1 MRSAA
6 CLRDFAIT
14 SKAEAANYSR
24 FTIHDLLMT
33 FYITTPIYYANS
45 LPHLGHL
52 YTMIVADTIARHK
65 RQQGIETFFLTG
77 TDEHGINIERAAERA
92 DRTPKEQADFVVQ
105 YFKKMTAE
113 FRLDSEHGG
122 YDMFMRTSE
131 PFHYQGVSEL
141 WRRAAKAKTPK
152 GNSAIYK
159 GHYEGWFC
167 APCAAYKTED
177 EYAKPSQ
184 PGDAP
189 TCLVHE
195 TPLDRVSED
204 SYFFR
209 LSDYAEA
216 LLELYESRPDFVQP
230 ESRRNEVRSFV
241 SGGLQDLSVSRLR
254 SSVSW
259 GVPVPDDPEHTMYVW
274 FDALTNYITA
284 IGFGNEERER
294 AVGFEKFWPAL
305 HLVGKDILRFH
316 AVYWP
321 AFLMAGGIE
330 QPRAVV
336 AHGMWVDPV
345 GRKMSKTLLNTIELD
360 VLNRHFPIDAIRY
373 FCLREM
379 VFGQDGRFGY
389 ESLIDRT
396 NSDLASGL
404 GNLSSRT
411 LTMISRYNDGLV
423 PSGAISED
431 KLLLAKR
438 AGVDTEE
445 TTVSKFLEHAR
456 DQFQQHFEV
465 FAFSKA
471 LETAWSVVARVDKM
485 ISDAKPWELAKD
497 ENQKQTLNAV
507 LYRAAET
514 IRWLCVMLYPVM
526 PTATLEIWNQLG
538 LETTEGSGPAA
549 LDPNNLKWG
558 GLASGTAIREV
569 KPVFPRIDKIKTMK
583 EINEGQ
589 ALKSDIQTP
598 GDATRSESPNAPS
611 GAAQS
616 HSGAHATEADAVPS
630 GPNADATAPSPP
642 MQHATE
648 ADAVPGAA
656 GVTSFIDITDF
667 TKVDLRVGEVLTAER
682 IPKADK
688 LLLLSVDVGE
698 EAPRQILAGIA
709 QYYEPEQLVKR
720 KIAVVANLKPRK
732 LRGYESQGML
742 LAASVGAEGKPV
754 IATFT
759 EDVPNGA
766 RLK

>member
-1 MRSAA
+1 MKS
-6 CLRDFAIT
+6 
-14 SKAEAANYSR
+14 
-24 FTIHDLLMT
+24 
-33 FYITTPIYYANS
+33 FYVSTPIYYANS

-92 DRTPKEQADFVVQ
+92 GRTPKEQADYVVS

-113 FRLDSEHGG
+113 FRLDTEHGG

-131 PFHYQGVSEL
+131 PFHYQGVSEF
-141 WRRAAKAKTPK
+141 WRRAARAKTPK
-152 GNSAIYK
+152 GNDAIYK

-167 APCAAYKTED
+167 AACAAYKSED
-177 EYAKPSQ
+177 EYAKPENAGE
-184 PGDAP
+184 PP
-189 TCLVHE
+189 TCLIHE
-195 TPLDRVSED
+195 IALDRISED

-209 LSDYAEA
+209 LSDYAES
-216 LLELYESRPDFVQP
+216 LLSLYESRPDFVQP
-230 ESRRNEVRSFV
+230 ESRNNEVTSFV
-241 SGGLQDLSVSRLR
+241 RGGLQDLSVSRLR
-254 SSVSW
+254 TSVSW
-259 GVPVPDDPEHTMYVW
+259 GVPVPDDPQHTMYVW

-305 HLVGKDILRFH
+305 HFVGKDILRFH

-321 AFLMAGGIE
+321 AFLMAAGVE
-330 QPRAVV
+330 QPRAIV
-336 AHGMWVDPV
+336 AHGMWLDPS
-345 GRKMSKTLLNTIELD
+345 GRKMSKTLGNTVELD
-360 VLNRHFPIDAIRY
+360 VLNRYFPIDAIRY

-389 ESLIDRT
+389 EALIDRT

-411 LTMISRYNDGLV
+411 LTMISRYADGRV
-423 PSGAISED
+423 PSGVISED

-438 AGVDTEE
+438 TGVDTDE
-445 TTVSKFLEHAR
+445 TTISGFIEHAR
-456 DQFQQHFEV
+456 DQFKQQFEA

-471 LETAWSVVARVDKM
+471 LEVVWSIVARIDKM

-514 IRWLCVMLYPVM
+514 LRWLCVLLYPVM
-526 PTATLEIWNQLG
+526 PSATVEIWSQLG
-538 LETTEGSGPAA
+538 LGKSVGSPDSPAA
-549 LDPNNLKWG
+549 VDPATLKWG
-558 GLASGTAIREV
+558 ELAEGTMIGEV
-569 KPVFPRIDKIKTMK
+569 KPLFPRIDKATTLAQ
-583 EINEGQ
+583 INE
-589 ALKSDIQTP
+589 
-598 GDATRSESPNAPS
+598 SEANTSA
-611 GAAQS
+611 GRTG
-616 HSGAHATEADAVPS
+616 SGAHATEADAVIGS
-630 GPNADATAPSPP
+630 TTASETRPSPP
-642 MQHATE
+642 MKGATE
-648 ADAVPGAA
+648 ADAIGSLVWGR
-656 GVTSFIDITDF
+656 GQGSTSESPVSSAQESGHGSSEVVEGLIDITDF
-667 TKVDLRVGEVLTAER
+667 VKVDLRVGEVITAER

-688 LLLLSVDVGE
+688 LLLLMVDIGE
-698 EAPRQILAGIA
+698 AKPRQILAGIA
-709 QYYEPEQLVKR
+709 EYYEPEQMLGR
-720 KIAVVANLKPRK
+720 KIAVVSNLKPRK

-742 LAASVGAEGKPV
+742 LAASVGDGGKPV

>member
-1 MRSAA
+1 M
-6 CLRDFAIT
+6 
-14 SKAEAANYSR
+14 K
-24 FTIHDLLMT
+24 T
-33 FYITTPIYYANS
+33 FYVTTPIYYANS

-92 DRTPKEQADFVVQ
+92 GRTPKEQADYVVS

-113 FRLDSEHGG
+113 FCIDTEHGG

-141 WRRAAKAKTPK
+141 WRRAAKAKTPR
-152 GNSAIYK
+152 GNDAIYK

-167 APCAAYKTED
+167 APCAAYKTEG
-177 EYAKPSQ
+177 EYAKAKEA
-184 PGDAP
+184 GDPP
-189 TCLVHE
+189 TCLIHE
-195 TPLDRVSED
+195 TPLDRISED

-209 LSDYAEA
+209 LSDYADA
-216 LLELYESRPDFVQP
+216 LLSLYKSRPDFVQP
-230 ESRRNEVRSFV
+230 ESRKNEVTSFV
-241 SGGLQDLSVSRLR
+241 AGGLQDLSVSRLR
-254 SSVSW
+254 SSVGW
-259 GVPVPDDPEHTMYVW
+259 GVPVPDDPAHTMYVW

-321 AFLMAGGIE
+321 AFLMAAGVE
-330 QPRAVV
+330 QPRAIV
-336 AHGMWVDPV
+336 AHGMWLDPA
-345 GRKMSKTLLNTIELD
+345 GRKMSKTLGNTVELE

-389 ESLIDRT
+389 EALIDRT

-411 LTMISRYNDGLV
+411 LTMIARYNHGRI
-423 PSGAISED
+423 PSGVISED

-438 AGVDTEE
+438 AGVDTDEA
-445 TTVSKFLEHAR
+445 TISKFIEHAR
-456 DQFQQHFEV
+456 DQFLQHLEA

-471 LETAWSVVARVDKM
+471 LETAWSAVAHVDKM
-485 ISDAKPWELAKD
+485 ISDAKPWDLAKD
-497 ENQKQTLNAV
+497 ENQEQTLNAV

-514 IRWLCVMLYPVM
+514 LRWLCVLLYPVM
-526 PTATLEIWNQLG
+526 PTATVEIWTQLG
-538 LETTEGSGPAA
+538 LGSSRDSPATPA
-549 LDPNNLKWG
+549 GIDPAKLKWG
-558 GLASGTAIREV
+558 ELAEGTTIGEV
-569 KPVFPRIDKIKTMK
+569 KPLFPRIDKPKTMK
-583 EINEGQ
+583 EINGQ
-589 ALKSDIQTP
+589 EQEAGAGGRTEEVQSPKSK
-598 GDATRSESPNAPS
+598 
-611 GAAQS
+611 AQS
-616 HSGAHATEADAVPS
+616 PADAGSAGIPNATEAEAVS
-630 GPNADATAPSPP
+630 D
-642 MQHATE
+642 
-648 ADAVPGAA
+648 AA
-656 GVTSFIDITDF
+656 GVTTFIDITDF

-688 LLLLSVDVGE
+688 LLLLTVDVGE
-698 EAPRQILAGIA
+698 EKPRQILAGIA
-709 QYYEPEQLVKR
+709 QYYSPEQLVGR
-720 KIAVVANLKPRK
+720 KIAVVANLKPRR
-732 LRGYESQGML
+732 LRGHESQGML
-742 LAASVGAEGKPV
+742 LAASVGDEGKPV